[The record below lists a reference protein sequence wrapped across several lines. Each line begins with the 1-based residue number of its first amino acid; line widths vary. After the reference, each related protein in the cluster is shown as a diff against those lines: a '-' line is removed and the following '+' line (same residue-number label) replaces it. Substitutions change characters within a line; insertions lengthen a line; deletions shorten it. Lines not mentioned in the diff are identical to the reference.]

1 MIYAT
6 EGWSTLLSETILN
19 RNKLWRIEVN
29 RLPPPPTPPPRSITE
44 HCKTKKKVL
53 VDLINAECYSVFE
66 NWLHYNTS
74 DVFV

>member
-6 EGWSTLLSETILN
+6 EGWSTL
-19 RNKLWRIEVN
+19 RNKLWGIELN
-29 RLPPPPTPPPRSITE
+29 SLPPAPRSISK

-66 NWLHYNTS
+66 NWLHYNAS